1 MARFDVYELAG
12 GGLAID
18 CQADFLSDIA
28 TRFVVPLTP
37 LGEGPPPNPKL
48 NPQFDVDG
56 ERLVMTTQFATSVRV
71 RELRKRVSSL
81 DHEHLRIISA
91 IDMLMGT
98 G

>member
-12 GGLAID
+12 GGLAIN
-18 CQADFLSDIA
+18 CQANLLGDIA
-28 TRFVVPLTP
+28 TRLVVPLMP

-81 DHEHLRIISA
+81 DHEYLRIISA
-91 IDMLMGT
+91 IDVLIGA